1 MGGAIHCSFSYFK
14 VPFAA
19 SNPSYNTTT
28 TIMSRINLPPVNPA
42 LGVNPAYCVN
52 KQTTLVM
59 KEKVWPLSGDTFHIV
74 DENNHEV
81 VQCRGQTFSISDRK
95 EFAESPSGETLFE
108 VKGKFSIGSSK
119 MVATFVNA
127 STKQNVELL
136 IKGDWF
142 DRSAT
147 ITMGNIVVAQISR
160 SYFNMREVFG
170 GQQTYFVTVAP
181 GVDLAL
187 LAAVCVCLD
196 ERENEKK

>member
-1 MGGAIHCSFSYFK
+1 
-14 VPFAA
+14 
-19 SNPSYNTTT
+19 
-28 TIMSRINLPPVNPA
+28 MSRINLPPIQPA

-59 KEKVWPLSGDTFHIV
+59 KEKVWSLSGDTFHIV

-95 EFAESPSGETLFE
+95 QFASSTGQPLFSLRTRLLRLHKSFYAEGANGQVLFE

-119 MVATFVNA
+119 MVATFANA
-127 STKQNVELL
+127 STKQNIELL

-142 DRSAT
+142 DRSAS

-160 SYFNMREVFG
+160 SYFNMREIFG
-170 GQQTYFVTVAP
+170 GQQTYYVTVAP

-187 LAAVCVCLD
+187 IAAICVCLD